1 MKYGSSARIK
11 MKPESKW
18 MDTEAAEGE
27 EGPPQ
32 RVFKKEAAEAVALH
46 MKLQRAVS
54 RTYPPP
60 FSVVLLSPSSPPDIT
75 ALGHTSK
82 NPAI

>member
-1 MKYGSSARIK
+1 

-18 MDTEAAEGE
+18 MDAEAAEG

-46 MKLQRAVS
+46 MKLQRVVS
-54 RTYPPP
+54 RSYPPP
-60 FSVVLLSPSSPPDIT
+60 LGGSFAFRLSPPPLPDVTQSWGTQQKPVI
-75 ALGHTSK
+75 
-82 NPAI
+82 

>member
-1 MKYGSSARIK
+1 

-46 MKLQRAVS
+46 MKLQRVVS
-54 RTYPPP
+54 R
-60 FSVVLLSPSSPPDIT
+60 
-75 ALGHTSK
+75 A
-82 NPAI
+82 